1 MKKVFV
7 VLSAGILIIAGVS
20 MSGCGDNKAEAD
32 SKDSIAAAPAPVEQK
47 DPAIAEGLEL
57 IGKSD
62 CLTCHKINETAIGP
76 AYAAVAARYAGN
88 PTAVDSLALKVIKG
102 GSGNWGPVAMTPHPT
117 ISEADAKKM
126 VTYVLSIKAE

>member
-1 MKKVFV
+1 MKKAFV
-7 VLSAGILIIAGVS
+7 TLSAGILILSSVS
-20 MSGCGDNKAEAD
+20 IISCGDNKSDAEAK
-32 SKDSIAAAPAPVEQK
+32 KDTVAAAPAPVEK

-62 CLTCHKINETAIGP
+62 CLTCHKINEAAIGP
-76 AYAAVAARYAGN
+76 AYAAVAAKYAGN
-88 PTAVDSLALKVIKG
+88 PNAVDSLALKVIKG
-102 GSGNWGPVAMTPHPT
+102 GAGNWGPVAMTPHPT